1 MKAKTLTAL
10 SLRGIPADWP
20 PIEIGDKALV
30 IYGPNGVGKSSI
42 VDAIEFVLTGTPTLY
57 AVPRQGVNWAA
68 GGPHIGGGPMSAA
81 ITLELD
87 GRNFEVI
94 AGSEPPDAISSWCA
108 HARGA
113 GFVLRRH
120 MLLRFI
126 NAEPRHRY
134 DELEPF
140 LNLKEFLRVEGA
152 LQSLASSTQTRLAEA
167 ETRVRN
173 DEQALRSIFKLVPDR
188 PINDKYLLDT
198 LNAQLAELG
207 LAPAGNL
214 DELHGVSEAVD
225 RELGGSAIDARL
237 ASLHSLKSSAQRLRV
252 SSGLR
257 PLIEG
262 LEGALKELE
271 TEVAGREEAVL
282 TEFLESARDIIR
294 GNERSTCPAC
304 EQDIDRAAVLA
315 RLDERIAAD
324 ERITR
329 TKATVA
335 ERTEALSGPSS
346 QLAISMKAFIDL
358 WAAAIDEP
366 LPASYN
372 ETQVFLDLVATSLK
386 DPVSSATVADWLAR
400 LETTV
405 SSHTEVTATIDA
417 TILAEGGGDRRQ
429 KLHEA
434 RQMISAVDAEWGQ
447 CNQHRLERLQARI
460 RDTAIGQLHQH
471 AIEARKATVQ
481 YLLDDVAGIANDFY
495 KVLHPGEG
503 LGNSRLSVRPT
514 EYGSINLQAEFYG
527 RERSPL
533 LYYSESH
540 LDTLGLC
547 YFLALR
553 RREANLFPDFKLL
566 VLDDV
571 VHSVDSPHRERL
583 ARLLSENFADH
594 QIIITMHD
602 RLFYERVRAVLG
614 TSGVSY
620 LSLLDW
626 DIERG
631 PIRGDASTDLDRIC
645 VPQVRETKSPE
656 ELAAA
661 GGRFFEFLLREL
673 TEALE
678 VAIPARF
685 KRRNDIGTMW
695 PPTAKKLRKN
705 KEFQARHPGLVEQL
719 DANKWVRNEIGA
731 HHNEAEAPV
740 DPSETRRYA
749 ELLAQLHGAVHCQ
762 GCRSLIE
769 KHGDNDWRC
778 RCGELRY

>member
-1 MKAKTLTAL
+1 M
-10 SLRGIPADWP
+10 
-20 PIEIGDKALV
+20 
-30 IYGPNGVGKSSI
+30 IYGPNGVGKSSV
-42 VDAIEFVLTGTPTLY
+42 VDAIEFVLTGNPTLY
-57 AVPRQGVNWAA
+57 AVARQGVNWAA

-87 GRNFEVI
+87 GHDFEVT
-94 AGSEPPDAISSWCA
+94 AGSEPPEAISSWCA

-152 LQSLASSTQTRLAEA
+152 LQILASSTETRLAEA

-173 DEQALRSIFKLVPDR
+173 DEQALRGIFKLAPDR
-188 PINDKYLLDT
+188 PIDSKSLLDT

-214 DELHGVSEAVD
+214 AELNGASEAVD

-237 ASLHSLKSSAQRLRV
+237 ASLHSLKSSAQRLGV
-252 SSGLR
+252 PSGLR

-262 LEGALKELE
+262 LESALKELE
-271 TEVAGREEAVL
+271 AEVAGREEAVL
-282 TEFLESARDIIR
+282 TEFLERARNIIR
-294 GNERSTCPAC
+294 GNERSICPAC
-304 EQDIDRAAVLA
+304 EQEIDRAAVLA

-324 ERITR
+324 ERITLI
-329 TKATVA
+329 KATVA
-335 ERTEALSGPSS
+335 ERTEALSGPSG
-346 QLAISMKAFIDL
+346 QLALAMNAFIDS
-358 WAAAIDEP
+358 WAQAINEP

-372 ETQVFLDLVATSLK
+372 ETQAFLDLVAMSLK
-386 DPVSSATVADWLAR
+386 SPVPSATVTDWLAS
-400 LETTV
+400 LATTV
-405 SSHTEVTATIDA
+405 SSHAEVIAIVDA
-417 TILAEGGGDRRQ
+417 AILAEGGGERRP

-434 RQMISAVDAEWGQ
+434 RQMISAVDAEWAQ
-447 CNQHRLERLQARI
+447 CNQHRLERQQAKV

-471 AIEARKATVQ
+471 AVEARKATVQ
-481 YLLDDVAGIANDFY
+481 HLLDEVAGIANDFY
-495 KVLHPGEG
+495 KVLHPGEE

-514 EYGSINLQAEFYG
+514 EDGSVNLQAEFYG
-527 RERSPL
+527 REGSPL

-553 RREANLFPDFKLL
+553 RREANRLPDFKLL

-583 ARLLSENFADH
+583 ARLLRESFADH

-602 RLFYERVRAVLG
+602 RLFYDRVRAVFG

-645 VPQVRETKSPE
+645 VPEVRETKSAE

-661 GGRFFEFLLREL
+661 GGRFFEVLLREI

-685 KRRNDIGTMW
+685 KRRHDIGNMW
-695 PPTAKKLRKN
+695 PPTARKLRKN
-705 KEFQARHPGLVEQL
+705 KEFQARHPDLVEHL
-719 DANKWVRNEIGA
+719 DANGWVRNEVGA

-740 DPSETRRYA
+740 DPSEARRYA
-749 ELLAQLHGAVHCQ
+749 ERIAQLHGAITCEDCGSV
-762 GCRSLIE
+762 IE

-778 RCGELRY
+778 RCGALRY